1 MTRYQRKALPW
12 YVYCLSLKHYA
23 DLAKNN
29 PPKAISAAVNQNVDI
44 ISMSWTVKKTE
55 DNHSGIIGLGEAIK
69 LALDQG
75 ILLFCSAADTGAV
88 TEVEYP
94 WAYDQ
99 RRIFRIGAAT
109 ADGRMWGPTGS
120 PQNINFILPGHKVV
134 SRNPH
139 REGALPDDFEERN
152 GSSIA
157 TALAAGLAALI
168 LHCVRLG
175 AIHTELEMQQGMP
188 SAMAVKA
195 PEFMRVKNRDNMNG
209 VLKAIGL
216 DEGQQ
221 RFIEVWKR
229 FDGPTQNLKA
239 PNIELNSKAD
249 GTTPSGLGVIA
260 KLARD
265 FISGINGGAS

>member
-1 MTRYQRKALPW
+1 M
-12 YVYCLSLKHYA
+12 
-23 DLAKNN
+23 
-29 PPKAISAAVNQNVDI
+29 AAVNQNVDI
-44 ISMSWTVKKTE
+44 ISMSWTVKETE
-55 DNHSGIIGLGEAIK
+55 DNRAAISSLREAIK
-69 LALDQG
+69 LALDQN
-75 ILLFCSAADTGAV
+75 ILLFCAAADTGHI
-88 TEVEYP
+88 TEIEYP

-120 PQNINFILPGHKVV
+120 LQNINFILPGHKVV

-175 AIHTELEMQQGMP
+175 AIHSELEMRQGIS
-188 SAMAVKA
+188 SAIAVKA
-195 PEFMRVKNRDNMNG
+195 SEFMRVKDHDNMSG
-209 VLKAIGL
+209 VLGAIGL
-216 DEGQQ
+216 DKEQQ

-229 FDGPTQNLKA
+229 FDGPTQNLKS
-239 PNIELNSKAD
+239 PNIKLNSRAD
-249 GTTPSGLGVIA
+249 GVTPSELGVIA

-265 FISGINGGAS
+265 FVSGIAGGTS